1 MRISGIFIVLIVGVL
16 SACLKENATADQT
29 GPQYIKDTAAIASYI
44 RQNGI
49 AATKL
54 PQGVWFIIDSAST
67 GIRATFND
75 SVKLKYSK
83 RLMND
88 NSLVEQSSIPK
99 HFVLDSLMLGVQN
112 ALPQFP
118 AGSKGR
124 IFIPSFYTNG
134 YGILNSTSN
143 VVFEFQLTEVK
154 DQQLKSDTSAIETYL
169 SIHSIK
175 AEKDVSGLRYTID
188 TLKVGDKPSLKDVIQ
203 CNYTAKNF
211 SDGNIL
217 DQGSSVSFPLTGLIL
232 GWQIGLQKMQAG
244 SSATFYVPSSL
255 AYGPNGNGTSIK
267 SNQIMIFNIQLQKV
281 IHH

>member
-1 MRISGIFIVLIVGVL
+1 MRISWIFIVLIVGTL
-16 SACLKENATADQT
+16 SSCLKQNAATDQT

-44 RQNGI
+44 KQNGI

-83 RLMND
+83 RLMSD
-88 NSLVEQSSIPK
+88 NSLLEQSSLPK
-99 HFVLDSLMLGVQN
+99 HFVLDSLMLGVQD

-118 AGSKGR
+118 MGSKGR

-175 AEKDVSGLRYTID
+175 AERDISGLRYTID
-188 TLKVGDKPSLKDVIQ
+188 TLKAGVKPSLTDVIQ

-211 SDGNIL
+211 SDGTIL
-217 DQGSSVSFPLTGLIL
+217 DKGNSVSFSLTGLIL
-232 GWQIGLQKMQAG
+232 GWQIGLQKMQEG
-244 SSATFYVPSSL
+244 STATFYVPSSL

-267 SNQIMIFNIQLQKV
+267 SNQIMIFTIQLQKV